1 MTDAADSIVR
11 VYVDLADAYSLPVL
25 AEAIAAAGPQ
35 FVLTPRPSD
44 SAADPIDSDGMRDA
58 VLIAPV
64 PGFSPP
70 PDRNA
75 STLSAFFT
83 TVHRLSAR
91 GVRTIALTYAHP
103 RSVLGDLRRS
113 DAAGCVERDLR
124 LLHQLPLAV
133 RIVASGGTFWGDH
146 MPAPGA
152 GEPGSVLTH
161 REHRLLAELLRH
173 PNLSSLELSEQ
184 MGVSPTTTYRRIK
197 SICDKLGVRT
207 PLAAVLAAQQRGLL
221 PTL

>member
-1 MTDAADSIVR
+1 MTDAAGWAVR

-35 FVLTPRPSD
+35 FVLTPWPSG
-44 SAADPIDSDGMRDA
+44 SASDPIDSDGMYDA
-58 VLIAPV
+58 VWIAQV
-64 PGFSPP
+64 PGLSPQ
-70 PDRNA
+70 PDSAA
-75 STLSAFFT
+75 SLSAFFT
-83 TVHRLSAR
+83 TIHTRSQR
-91 GVRTIALTYAHP
+91 RIRTIALTYAHP
-103 RSVLGDLRRS
+103 RSILSDLRRS
-113 DAAGCVERDLR
+113 DVAGCVERDLR
-124 LLHQLPLAV
+124 LLQQLPLAV

-146 MPAPGA
+146 MPPLHSHDP
-152 GEPGSVLTH
+152 ESLLTH

-173 PNLSSLELSEQ
+173 PNLNALELAVQ

-207 PLAAVLAAQQRGLL
+207 PLAAVLVAQQRGLL